1 MLDIDEGGSMPSKA
15 YLDAKE
21 KEKKD
26 FAEKVDKEMEQKAAE
41 KKIDADKVYQV
52 MKALTAMK
60 LVKEDGVPG

>member
-41 KKIDADKVYQV
+41 KKIDADKVY
-52 MKALTAMK
+52 
-60 LVKEDGVPG
+60 

>member
-1 MLDIDEGGSMPSKA
+1 MESTNTGAESKQEGDKMLDIDEGGSMPSKA

-41 KKIDADKVYQV
+41 KKIDADKVY
-52 MKALTAMK
+52 
-60 LVKEDGVPG
+60 